1 MLPSVRVSSR
11 RVLHAIVAIAATAV
25 VTWRIVPRPE
35 SLPLVTK
42 VDGIV
47 PADAA
52 GVLVLLHG
60 KGGGIE
66 IAERMAQGLRRGGLP
81 SNVTIVLVEGPYHTW
96 FAHQWGD
103 TPAQQASS
111 RRRLRERLRELLG
124 DRGPPP
130 ERVVI
135 AGFSQGAGVALDVA
149 VEEPRIGR
157 VASLS
162 PCQSMLRDELPKR
175 AGLRFLLTHGSTD
188 SVCPVDVSRSLARLL
203 DEAHRPVRYLEFDG
217 PHTISLE
224 AANALVAFVTDP
236 VATRRRGES
245 Q

>member
-1 MLPSVRVSSR
+1 MLSSVRASSR
-11 RVLHAIVAIAATAV
+11 RVLRAIVATAAAAV
-25 VTWRIVPRPE
+25 LTWRIVPRPE
-35 SLPLVTK
+35 SLPLVTRI
-42 VDGIV
+42 DGTA

-60 KGGGIE
+60 KGGGIA

-81 SNVTIVLVEGPYHTW
+81 SNVAIVLVEGPYHTW

-111 RRRLRERLRELLG
+111 RRRVRERLRELLG
-124 DRGPPP
+124 NRGPPP

-135 AGFSQGAGVALDVA
+135 AGFSQGAGVALDLA

-162 PCQSMLRDELPKR
+162 PCQSILRDELPKR
-175 AGLRFLLTHGSTD
+175 AGLRFLLTHGSVD

-203 DEAHRPVRYLEFDG
+203 DDAHQPVRYVEFDG

-236 VATRRRGES
+236 
-245 Q
+245 